1 MATWSSA
8 TCENML
14 RSTATNLHKLSPSQ
28 TIAGQLDKP
37 SLQLDNWTIGIA
49 AMEPD
54 PAEVIRGPKDYKL
67 DNVMDPIK
75 IMNKTTNGICRLPG
89 LKLVIY
95 GSGHEY
101 EDVTRGNG
109 VSVASVI
116 WFGTDSNQC
125 ELFFWIS
132 GLQKKILTSM
142 WLIWKRVLHEFISL
156 FACMYDSSKTWLFRQ
171 WMLKSQCL
179 WAVPHQVSTYSFMP
193 QSHWNHQQIVLP
205 PLKQKRITIMLK
217 RC

>member
-1 MATWSSA
+1 
-8 TCENML
+8 ML

-125 ELFFWIS
+125 ELFF
-132 GLQKKILTSM
+132 
-142 WLIWKRVLHEFISL
+142 
-156 FACMYDSSKTWLFRQ
+156 
-171 WMLKSQCL
+171 
-179 WAVPHQVSTYSFMP
+179 
-193 QSHWNHQQIVLP
+193 
-205 PLKQKRITIMLK
+205 
-217 RC
+217 